1 MVPQFFN
8 RLNLKNSSRTVE
20 AGGPCNWE
28 DDRNDAWAEIKLVRI
43 EQGSVV
49 GSCGTTSTKVYR
61 NRDENWWLDAIASS
75 AFTRGTA
82 QASAHATVHTTDNNT
97 YEVPW
102 PDVVEL
108 H

>member
-1 MVPQFFN
+1 MVPRFFGE
-8 RLNLKNSSRTVE
+8 LNLKNNSRTVA

-28 DDRNDAWAEIKLVRI
+28 DHRKDAWAEIKLVTI
-43 EQGSVV
+43 ERNGVV
-49 GSCGTTSTKVYR
+49 GSSGTALTKVYR

-82 QASAHATVHTTDNNT
+82 QVSARAIVHTTDNQI